1 MVLGALLRAIFG
13 AVIGLVLG
21 FILSLFP
28 SFSNAIT
35 DGLRAIIGV
44 DFTGQIIIL
53 MTGLGF
59 LLGLLSGV
67 IHMLQKERPWWR
79 R

>member
-1 MVLGALLRAIFG
+1 MVLGALIRVIFG
-13 AVIGLVLG
+13 AVIGLIVG

-35 DGLRAIIGV
+35 DGLNTITGTTQ
-44 DFTGQIIIL
+44 FTGQIIAL

-59 LLGLLSGV
+59 IFGLIGAIV
-67 IHMLQKERPWWR
+67 HEMKKR
-79 R
+79 